1 MVTWVGT
8 ALRTVGITDFA
19 PEQIRLLTHGRVV
32 STVQT
37 REVLGFSPRYTT
49 AEAFADFV
57 RGRGPGLLPPE
68 MLAGAVDR
76 IAGRLAPSGSRGRPA
91 SAAPVA
97 PPAPSG
103 SAASPVHPVHDGA

>member
-1 MVTWVGT
+1 MGT

-49 AEAFADFV
+49 AEALADFG

-76 IAGRLAPSGSRGRPA
+76 IAGRLGSSTARPD
-91 SAAPVA
+91 
-97 PPAPSG
+97 G
-103 SAASPVHPVHDGA
+103 SVPPVHSVQPVHSVHDGA